1 MMVHFRASLFTC
13 GSLSTFTSHEM
24 TMPGMPMRAPT
35 TNQPNFM
42 PPVSCMSGAGMYI
55 GCGCG

>member
-1 MMVHFRASLFTC
+1 
-13 GSLSTFTSHEM
+13 
-24 TMPGMPMRAPT
+24 MPGMPMRAPT